1 MAAEQW
7 HGRPVSIY
15 SGELQQ
21 EDPQMKDRYAFRKT
35 KVYQQGIDYLDELYR
50 LTESLNLKTP
60 ESLKSQIIQAATHI
74 IVNVASKSS
83 GRTTIERSFMVDGCL
98 MSLLES
104 IACLD
109 ILERQKLAK
118 QSDLTKARQ
127 KGDVLLDTL
136 ETMKKVLNRH

>member
-1 MAAEQW
+1 
-7 HGRPVSIY
+7 
-15 SGELQQ
+15 
-21 EDPQMKDRYAFRKT
+21 MKDRYAFRRT
-35 KVYQQGIDYLDELYR
+35 KLYQQGIDYLDELYR
-50 LTESLNLKTP
+50 LTENLNLKTP
-60 ESLKSQIIQAATHI
+60 ESLRSQIIQAATHI
-74 IVNVASKSS
+74 IVNVASKYS

-98 MSLLES
+98 MSLFET

-109 ILERQKLAK
+109 IVERQKLAK